1 MRTENY
7 RKVKE
12 ITGMSTR
19 ILSFKYLGPTN
30 TKGSRVK
37 LIDKRFNRSKTIP
50 YDYEFGHAVEVAV
63 NYLLS
68 EGWNVAGINCDAG
81 VIIMGERNS
90 DKQL

>member
-1 MRTENY
+1 MTTENY

-19 ILSFKYLGPTN
+19 ILSFKYLAPTN

-37 LIDKRFNRSKTIP
+37 LIDKRFNRFKTIP
-50 YDYEFGHAVEVAV
+50 YDYEFNNAVEVAV

-68 EGWNVAGINCDAG
+68 EGWNVAGINCDDS
-81 VIIMGERNS
+81 VIIMGEWDS